1 MNWFKNQKMAMKL
14 TLGFGISFVLTL
26 VIGVMALQSLST
38 VKDLNTVMYQNH
50 ALGIA
55 HIKEANVL
63 LTKASRALRNA
74 IIDDAVADK
83 QKRWEDT
90 KQFRKDFYAAMD
102 GFDKTIISDAVKKQ
116 AAEARAA
123 FQEMSD
129 GQDVA
134 FEMTVGGKTDEAK
147 EMLKTL
153 RAKADEVDGM
163 IDGMEKDKM
172 KRLEEAAVEIE
183 STYNSTRSTLVGI
196 IATVMGLTILLVW
209 TIARLITKPLSEA
222 VNVLQHVAKA
232 DFSETI
238 KLDTKDEIGDLARAT
253 NAAIT
258 QIKDALGN
266 VRGAAEAMAK
276 GDFSVDVRKDL
287 PGELGVMANALGSGI
302 SSLRGAVANVRE
314 ASQGLANGDLTI
326 AVRSDLPGELGVMAA
341 ALNEAVTKL
350 RQAMSDV
357 RETANAVASSADQL
371 AAASQEISSGAQEQ
385 ASSLE
390 ETAASLEEMTAT
402 IKQNADNAQQ
412 ASQLAGGAR
421 GTAEEGGHVVTEA
434 VQAMGAINDSSKKIA
449 DIITTIDEIAFQ
461 TNLLA
466 LNAAVEAARAG
477 EQGRGFAVVAAE
489 VRNLAQRSATA
500 AKEIKDLISDSTR
513 KVEAGS
519 ALVNASGKTLNEIV
533 AAVKRV
539 TDIVAEIAAASR
551 EQSSGIEQVNK
562 AVTQMD
568 QVTQANASQTEEMS
582 GTSESLSGE
591 AGKLQGLVRRFNLGE
606 EAAAEQQPRHAV
618 RKPVAVIGRKPAAG
632 AARRPQP
639 QTSGTAALALDNEF
653 QEF

>member
-1 MNWFKNQKMAMKL
+1 MQWFKNQRMAVKL
-14 TLGFGISFVLTL
+14 TLGFGVSLILTVTL
-26 VIGVMALQSLST
+26 GVIAVQQMKGMN
-38 VKDLNTVMYQNH
+38 DLITLMYQQH
-50 ALGIA
+50 TLGLV
-55 HIKEANVL
+55 HIKEANVNL
-63 LTKASRALRNA
+63 VRSARALRNA
-74 IIDDAVADK
+74 IIDDTTEAMDQRRADMLRF
-83 QKRWEDT
+83 QGAFRTSMDE
-90 KQFRKDFYAAMD
+90 FRKTIVSDEVRRATDEGLRKYEPMTTEQLRVWQLTRD
-102 GFDKTIISDAVKKQ
+102 GRN
-116 AAEARAA
+116 AEAR
-123 FQEMSD
+123 
-129 GQDVA
+129 
-134 FEMTVGGKTDEAK
+134 EA
-147 EMLKTL
+147 LKGLVVT
-153 RAKADEVDGM
+153 ANEIEKIFADIEA
-163 IDGMEKDKM
+163 DKL
-172 KRLEEAAVEIE
+172 KRLAEADAE
-183 STYNSTRSTLVGI
+183 TTQMYLSTRSLM
-196 IATVMGLTILLVW
+196 VMLIGGCVLLTAVLVW
-209 TIARLITKPLSEA
+209 FIARLVTRPLGEA
-222 VNVLQHVAKA
+222 VGVLQHVARA
-232 DFSETI
+232 DFSQTI
-238 KLDTKDEIGDLARAT
+238 TLDTRDEIGDLARAT
-253 NAAIT
+253 NAAIL

-266 VRGAAEAMAK
+266 VRQAAEGMAR
-276 GDFSVDVRKDL
+276 GDFSVQVRQDL
-287 PGELGVMANALGSGI
+287 PGELGVMANALGTGLT
-302 SSLRGAVANVRE
+302 SLRGAVANVRE
-314 ASQGLANGDLTI
+314 ASQDLANGNLTVS
-326 AVRSDLPGELGVMAA
+326 VRTDLPGELGVMAA
-341 ALNEAVTKL
+341 ALNEAVGKL

-357 RETANAVASSADQL
+357 RDTANSVASSSDQL

-421 GTAEEGGHVVTEA
+421 STAEDGGQVVSEA
-434 VQAMGAINDSSKKIA
+434 VQAMGAINESSKKIA

-519 ALVNASGKTLNEIV
+519 ALVNASGKTLTEIV

-551 EQSSGIEQVNK
+551 EQSAGIEQVNK

-582 GTSESLSGE
+582 GTSESLSAE
-591 AGKLQGLVRRFNLGE
+591 AGKLQGLVRRFRLGE
-606 EAAAEQQPRHAV
+606 EAATEAAPRAAS
-618 RKPVAVIGRKPAAG
+618 RKPVQMMARKPAAG
-632 AARRPQP
+632 ARRPQAP
-639 QTSGTAALALDNEF
+639 TAGTAALALDNEF

>member
-1 MNWFKNQKMAMKL
+1 MKWFMHQRMASKL
-14 TLGFGISFVLTL
+14 ALGFGVSFMLTL
-26 VIGVMALQSLST
+26 AVGVMGLRSLAV
-38 VKDLNTVMYQNH
+38 VKELNTLMYERH

-55 HIKEANVL
+55 HIKEANLSVVR
-63 LTKASRALRNA
+63 ASRALRNA
-74 IIDDAVADK
+74 ILDDTTAEK
-83 QKRWEDT
+83 EKRWSDARR
-90 KQFRKDFYAAMD
+90 FREEFATAMAA
-102 GFDKTIISDAVKKQ
+102 FDKTIVSDQVRRQSADVQ
-116 AAEARAA
+116 RQMATVAE
-123 FQEMSD
+123 
-129 GQDVA
+129 GQDTAFGLTVA
-134 FEMTVGGKTDEAK
+134 GRDEAAK
-147 EMLKTL
+147 AMLKDL
-153 RAKADEVDGM
+153 RAKADA
-163 IDGMEKDKM
+163 IDTLIDAIEKDKM
-172 KRLEEAAVEIE
+172 ERLRAANAEIDA
-183 STYNSTRSTLVGI
+183 TYASTRVTMLAVVG
-196 IATVMGLTILLVW
+196 ACMVLTVVLVW
-209 TIARLITKPLSEA
+209 TIARLVTRPLGET
-222 VNVLQHVAKA
+222 VTVLQHVARA
-232 DFSETI
+232 DFSQQI
-238 KLDTKDEIGDLARAT
+238 ALDTRDEIGDLARAT

-258 QIKDALGN
+258 QIKEALGN
-266 VRGAAEAMAK
+266 VRGAAEGMAR
-276 GDFSVDVRKDL
+276 GDFSVQVRQDL
-287 PGELGVMANALGSGI
+287 PGELGVMATALGSGLT
-302 SSLRGAVANVRE
+302 SLRGAVANVRE
-314 ASQGLANGDLTI
+314 ASQQLADGNLTV
-326 AVRSDLPGELGVMAA
+326 AVRTDLPGELGVMAA
-341 ALNEAVTKL
+341 ALNEAVTRL
-350 RQAMSDV
+350 RQAMTDV

-371 AAASQEISSGAQEQ
+371 ASASQEISSGAQEQ

-421 GTAEEGGHVVTEA
+421 STAEDGGQVVSEA
-434 VQAMGAINDSSKKIA
+434 VEAMSAINDSSRKIA

-519 ALVNASGKTLNEIV
+519 ALVNASGRTLTDIV
-533 AAVKRV
+533 ASVKRV

-551 EQSSGIEQVNK
+551 EQATGIEQVNK

-591 AGKLQGLVRRFNLGE
+591 AGKLQGLVRRFRLGDD
-606 EAAAEQQPRHAV
+606 ASAEPGPQRA
-618 RKPVAVIGRKPAAG
+618 
-632 AARRPQP
+632 AARRPVAMATRTTRRP
-639 QTSGTAALALDNEF
+639 TVPTVGTAALALDNEF